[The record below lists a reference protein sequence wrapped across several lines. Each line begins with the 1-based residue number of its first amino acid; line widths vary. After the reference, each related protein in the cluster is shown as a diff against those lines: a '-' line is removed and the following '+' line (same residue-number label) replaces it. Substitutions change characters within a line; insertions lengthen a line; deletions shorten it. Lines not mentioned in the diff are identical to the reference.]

1 MTTVQ
6 LAKSLILFGA
16 AIMAIGVAVY
26 LGRNIPF
33 LGKLPGDIRVERPG
47 VSFYFPITTSLLV
60 SLVLSAILYL
70 ASRRR

>member
-6 LAKSLILFGA
+6 LAKSLILLGA
-16 AIMAIGVAVY
+16 AIVAIGVAVY
-26 LGRNIPF
+26 FGRNIPF

-47 VSFYFPITTSLLV
+47 FSFYFPITTSVLV